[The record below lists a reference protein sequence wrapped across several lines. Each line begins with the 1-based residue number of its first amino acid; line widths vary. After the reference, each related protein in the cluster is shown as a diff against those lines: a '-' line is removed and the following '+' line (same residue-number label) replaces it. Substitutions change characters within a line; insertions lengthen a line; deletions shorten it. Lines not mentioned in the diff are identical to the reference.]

1 MAPRSAFARPP
12 KRGTRPRDRARATRP
27 ACPNAYSAQS
37 SSSSS
42 GPSRSPPT
50 TAQPPG
56 SAPASSSARSKGGS
70 MVESMFP
77 PGPINP
83 RQLDPERVNGL
94 LAHGVETHP
103 NRAEVDRFLRAGA
116 EFIVGRADD
125 DPELLRVRLVMT
137 DKAPAMAELRAS
149 IAGTTAPGTAS

>member
-1 MAPRSAFARPP
+1 
-12 KRGTRPRDRARATRP
+12 
-27 ACPNAYSAQS
+27 
-37 SSSSS
+37 
-42 GPSRSPPT
+42 
-50 TAQPPG
+50 
-56 SAPASSSARSKGGS
+56 

-149 IAGTTAPGTAS
+149 IAGTTAPGTASDAPATGAELVVIDAPARELRRVNRG